1 MIYQTSWSS
10 NNYVHSFSQSVRKF
24 TKLYSIVIILN
35 INCQVWGH
43 CICSH
48 LVITTLNIHTGLTLR
63 DILGFWHHSSDKSI
77 KGPHNSDK
85 AIMQHNVM
93 INAKTSIV
101 DYRIIEPNMY
111 NTYILYNIFKYILY
125 NIYIIL

>member
-1 MIYQTSWSS
+1 MAPMPMIKSHKGPS
-10 NNYVHSFSQSVRKF
+10 
-24 TKLYSIVIILN
+24 
-35 INCQVWGH
+35 CQW
-43 CICSH
+43 
-48 LVITTLNIHTGLTLR
+48 L
-63 DILGFWHHSSDKSI
+63 KAI

-111 NTYILYNIFKYILY
+111 NTYILYNIF
-125 NIYIIL
+125 